1 MEKMVAP
8 RDAFGKALVELG
20 KVNKNVVV
28 LDGDLAN
35 TTKTGMFAEKYP
47 ERFFQVGIAEQN
59 MMSIA
64 AGLATIGKIP
74 FATTLG
80 ALASKRACDQVSIS
94 IAYPRLNVKVVG
106 VYVGLFTGKTGA
118 THQSIQDMAI
128 MRSMP
133 NMMVVS
139 PADGIETEKA
149 VRAVSEYVG
158 PVYLRLERDEMP
170 LIYSQDHPFTLGK
183 GVLLKKGEDLTI
195 ISTGVMVAKSIQAAV
210 FLEKE
215 NIKAR
220 VINIHTIKPIDK
232 KIVIEA
238 AYETGAIVTAENHN
252 IIGGLGSAIAEIL
265 VEEVPIPMKRVGIID
280 RFGES
285 GSNEDLLE
293 MFKMRVSDIIE
304 AAKIVLKKKRR
315 AE

>member
-28 LDGDLAN
+28 LDGDLAD
-35 TTKTGMFAEKYP
+35 TTRTGMFAEKYP

-59 MMSIA
+59 MMSMA
-64 AGLATIGKIP
+64 AGLATMGKIP
-74 FATTLG
+74 FAATLG

-118 THQSIQDMAI
+118 THQSIQDIAI

-139 PADGIETEKA
+139 PGDGMETEKA

-158 PVYLRLERDEMP
+158 PIYLRIERDEMP
-170 LIYSQDHPFTLGK
+170 LIYSQNRPFVLGK

-195 ISTGVMVAKSIQAAV
+195 ISTGVMVTKSIQAAV

-232 KIVIEA
+232 RIVIEA
-238 AYETGAIVTAENHN
+238 ARETGAFVTAENHN
-252 IIGGLGSAIAEIL
+252 IIGGLGSAIAEVL
-265 VEEVPIPMKRVGIID
+265 VEEIPIPMKRVGIID

-293 MFKMRVSDIIE
+293 MFKMRVFDIIE

-315 AE
+315 AK